1 MPSWR
6 SPSLRSGLRLSRCSP
21 LNQMRQTN
29 GHAACV
35 CPVARGSSP
44 PNPRTRPRRA
54 LPRKRGS
61 LRSFVSFA
69 GVSSASLGRGAPRS
83 SHGRATPS
91 LRRRRALPPLARGPP
106 SPLLGSATRGPPS
119 PLLPALAT
127 LGQSGGAL
135 RAALFSACACP
146 QNGFFS
152 ASIRKRSAR
161 RTLRDTSFRIDTP
174 TKKHFA
180 WRFADAHA
188 SLRMQ
193 SHRR

>member
-1 MPSWR
+1 MAMRLVSVLSLGGLHPRTPAR
-6 SPSLRSGLRLSRCSP
+6 SPVGC
-21 LNQMRQTN
+21 
-29 GHAACV
+29 
-35 CPVARGSSP
+35 CPVNGARF
-44 PNPRTRPRRA
+44 A
-54 LPRKRGS
+54 L
-61 LRSFVSFA
+61 LVSFA
-69 GVSSASLGRGAPRS
+69 GVSSASLGRGTPRTS
-83 SHGRATPS
+83 LGGGGRCRHSRGVPRPA
-91 LRRRRALPPLARGPP
+91 ARFRNAG
-106 SPLLGSATRGPPS
+106 SPA

>member
-1 MPSWR
+1 MAMRLVYVLLLGGLHPR
-6 SPSLRSGLRLSRCSP
+6 TPARAPVGRCPVNGARFALLLALLVCLPLRSG
-21 LNQMRQTN
+21 
-29 GHAACV
+29 G
-35 CPVARGSSP
+35 ARP
-44 PNPRTRPRRA
+44 
-54 LPRKRGS
+54 
-61 LRSFVSFA
+61 
-69 GVSSASLGRGAPRS
+69 APRPVGLRPPFGGG
-83 SHGRATPS
+83 GRCRHSRGVPRPA
-91 LRRRRALPPLARGPP
+91 ARFRNAG
-106 SPLLGSATRGPPS
+106 SPA

-188 SLRMQ
+188 SVRMQ